1 MTLLILYLVLA
12 LGVSFLCS
20 ILEASLLSMS
30 PSFVKD
36 AEEKGTKTGAIL
48 ATLKTNIDRPL
59 AGILSLNT
67 IAHTVG
73 AAGVGAQAASV
84 FGEGYFGIISA
95 VLTLLILFFSEII
108 PKTLGALYWKQLA
121 AFTAYTCK
129 FIIVGLYPL
138 VWISEKLTKLLSPKG
153 PLEGQ
158 VSRDEVVAMA
168 QLGHSEGV
176 IGEQE
181 SKIIHNL
188 IRFRR
193 IQVDDIMTP
202 RTVVSKLPETM
213 TCGDAAKENSLKRF
227 SRIPVHSEDAEH
239 ITGYVLKQKVL
250 EQVAFDKHDTL
261 LSEIRRPIRLV
272 HEDASL
278 SNLFNDLFPH
288 KEHIALVVDEYG
300 GMSGLV
306 TNEDL
311 IETLLGLEITD
322 ESDETEDMRELARK
336 RWEERARKLG
346 IVVPEVAKE
355 KSQEEEAES

>member
-1 MTLLILYLVLA
+1 
-12 LGVSFLCS
+12 
-20 ILEASLLSMS
+20 MS

-36 AEEKGTKTGAIL
+36 TEGKGTKTGVIL
-48 ATLKTNIDRPL
+48 ASLKENIDRPL

-84 FGEGYFGIISA
+84 FGEGYFGVISA

-129 FIIVGLYPL
+129 FIIVALYPL
-138 VWISEKLTKLLSPKG
+138 VLISERLTKLLSPRG
-153 PLEGQ
+153 PHEGQ
-158 VSRDEVVAMA
+158 ISRDEVVAMA

-176 IGEQE
+176 IAERE
-181 SKIIHNL
+181 SKIIRNL

-202 RTVVSKLPETM
+202 RTVVSKLPESM
-213 TCGDAAKENSLKRF
+213 ACGEAVKQDSLSRF

-261 LSEIRRPIRLV
+261 LSDIKRPIRLI
-272 HEDASL
+272 HEDESL
-278 SNLFNDLFPH
+278 SNLFNSLFSH
-288 KEHIALVVDEYG
+288 KEHMALVVDEYG

-306 TNEDL
+306 TSEDL

-322 ESDETEDMRELARK
+322 ESDETEDMRDLARK

-346 IVVPEVAKE
+346 IVVPELQKE
-355 KSQEEEAES
+355 PEAEPDA